1 MFDRT
6 SALESPVNFRDASNV
21 EDMAFMFWSS
31 KVPSVS
37 IGNAGKVTTMN
48 RMFEGSQVEKVEIAN
63 TSSVTNMENMFAGAS
78 KLKEGNFSDWD
89 TGKVKRMRSMFN

>member
-1 MFDRT
+1 MY
-6 SALESPVNFRDASNV
+6 
-21 EDMAFMFWSS
+21 MFWNS

-37 IGNAGKVTTMN
+37 IGNAGKVKDMN
-48 RMFEGSQVEKVEIAN
+48 RMFEGALVEKVEIAN

-89 TGKVKRMRSMFN
+89 TSKVKTMRSMFY